1 MTHFVPPI
9 PPVPEGSHRPLWSV
23 MIPAF
28 NCANYLRRTL
38 ESVLAQDPGPEQMQI
53 EVVDDCSFSDDPEA
67 VVREIGKGRVQFYRK
82 SQNEGVVANFNT
94 CLQRSRG
101 ELIHIL
107 HGDDSVLPGFYRE
120 IHSLSLDHP
129 SLAFFATRH
138 FTINESDVIS
148 EVSQRVPSLEAGG
161 TDARAFHYFTATQF
175 CSTVIRRSFFEA
187 HGGFMPEL
195 VHTADCEMWTRA
207 IALQGGI
214 VSTQVLSCYRN
225 FEANDTGRLM
235 RSAEN
240 IRDLERLHSVL
251 ARRFEDFSLEKS
263 RLRSANLARSQ
274 ADFFQ
279 RRGEAEAAEANYAVW
294 RELATPK
301 ARRRESRKCI
311 TRRLQ
316 RFLKSVFR

>member
-1 MTHFVPPI
+1 
-9 PPVPEGSHRPLWSV
+9 
-23 MIPAF
+23 MIPAY
-28 NCANYLRRTL
+28 NCAKYLGRTL

-67 VVREIGKGRVQFYRK
+67 VVREIGKGRVQFFRK

-94 CLQRSRG
+94 CLLRSRG

-107 HGDDSVLPGFYRE
+107 HGDDCVLPGFYRE
-120 IHSLSLDHP
+120 IESMSLEHP
-129 SLAFFATRH
+129 NLAFFATRH
-138 FTINESDVIS
+138 FTINENNVIS

-161 TDARAFHYFTATQF
+161 IDATAFHYFTATQF
-175 CSTVIRRSFFEA
+175 CGTVIRRAFYEA
-187 HGGFMPEL
+187 QGGFMPEL

-251 ARRFEDFSLEKS
+251 ANRFEDFSLEKG
-263 RLRSANLARSQ
+263 RERSANLAWSQ
-274 ADFFQ
+274 AEFFEQ
-279 RRGEAEAAEANYAVW
+279 RGEAEAAEANYSVW
-294 RELATPK
+294 RELATTK
-301 ARRRESRKCI
+301 ARKRAARKSF
-311 TRRLQ
+311 TRRLK
-316 RFLKSVFR
+316 RFLKSVGR

>member
-1 MTHFVPPI
+1 
-9 PPVPEGSHRPLWSV
+9 

-28 NCANYLRRTL
+28 NCANYLRKTL

-82 SQNEGVVANFNT
+82 SRNEGVVANFNT

-107 HGDDSVLPGFYRE
+107 HGDDCVLPGFYRE

-129 SLAFFATRH
+129 NLAFFATRH

-175 CSTVIRRSFFEA
+175 CSTVIRRSFYEA
-187 HGGFMPEL
+187 QGGFMPEL

-251 ARRFEDFSLEKS
+251 AKRFEGFSLEKG
-263 RLRSANLARSQ
+263 RLRSANLAWSQ
-274 ADFFQ
+274 AEFFEQ
-279 RRGEAEAAEANYAVW
+279 RGEAEAAEANYAVW
-294 RELATPK
+294 RELATTK
-301 ARRRESRKCI
+301 ARKRAARRRF
-311 TRRLQ
+311 TRQLKRT
-316 RFLKSVFR
+316 LKSVFR